1 MVSDVFLEQLRNAC
15 PLEEIARTYVD
26 LKRRGRTYVCNC
38 PFHSEKTPSFTV
50 FPDTQSF
57 YCFGCGAGGDVIT
70 FIQQIENLD
79 FMDAV
84 KLLAQNSG
92 LTVPEQGADEKQSRM
107 RKRILAVNRAAAN
120 FYYRMLTGSDKRGL
134 QYFIQRH
141 LTTTTIKKY
150 GLGFAP
156 ETWDALSRY
165 LLQQGFTEE
174 ELLLADVSRRSRRGT
189 LIDTFRNRVIFPI
202 VDLRGNVIGFGGR
215 VLDDSQPKYLNT
227 AQTPVFD
234 KGKNLFSLQFAK
246 NSVTTTLILA
256 EGYMDVIAVHQ
267 AGFENVVATLGTA
280 ITPDQARKISQYAK
294 TVIIAYD
301 SDAAGQAATQKAMR
315 HFSEVG
321 IETKILRMQGAK
333 DPDEYIRKFGAERF
347 RMLLEGSEDAI
358 NFQLDRCEMG
368 LDLQT
373 ENGRATLL
381 RRATEV
387 LIQIP
392 DPVTREVY
400 LMRTAEKCH
409 ISADVLR
416 VSVNRKQ
423 KNRQQMQKKKEF
435 SNLVAHTVTAQQTAA
450 DASGMAGS
458 SRTVRAQERLLCYFL
473 SQPEQISKL
482 ADHLQ
487 PEQFTV
493 PFYQKLFQL
502 LLEHQQQ
509 ESDGWISALGMQ
521 LTPQEMGTV
530 SRLLNLKQ
538 TCPISPQEVQDCIQ
552 LLQTHLVQAL
562 DSDAALW
569 NWLHRK
575 RRRIKH
581 GNDAAL
587 SALERNEESW
597 KEKRPLKN

>member
-1 MVSDVFLEQLRNAC
+1 
-15 PLEEIARTYVD
+15 
-26 LKRRGRTYVCNC
+26 
-38 PFHSEKTPSFTV
+38 
-50 FPDTQSF
+50 
-57 YCFGCGAGGDVIT
+57 
-70 FIQQIENLD
+70 
-79 FMDAV
+79 
-84 KLLAQNSG
+84 
-92 LTVPEQGADEKQSRM
+92 M

-227 AQTPVFD
+227 AQTPAFD
-234 KGKNLFSLQFAK
+234 KWKNLFSLQFAK

-381 RRATEV
+381 ACHRSSDSDSRPCDKGSLSDANCRKMSYIGRCFACERQSKAEKSAEDAEEKR
-387 LIQIP
+387 IQQSGCTYGDSTANRSRCQRNGRQFPNGASTGTIALLF
-392 DPVTREVY
+392 PVTAGADFQTSRPFAAGTVY
-400 LMRTAEKCH
+400 RSILSEA
-409 ISADVLR
+409 
-416 VSVNRKQ
+416 VST
-423 KNRQQMQKKKEF
+423 
-435 SNLVAHTVTAQQTAA
+435 VAGAPATGIRWLDFRSGNAA
-450 DASGMAGS
+450 DTARNGNGEPSAQFKTDLSNQSAGS
-458 SRTVRAQERLLCYFL
+458 AGLYSA
-473 SQPEQISKL
+473 
-482 ADHLQ
+482 AAN
-487 PEQFTV
+487 
-493 PFYQKLFQL
+493 PFGAGVGFRC
-502 LLEHQQQ
+502 
-509 ESDGWISALGMQ
+509 S
-521 LTPQEMGTV
+521 PFGTGCTE
-530 SRLLNLKQ
+530 K
-538 TCPISPQEVQDCIQ
+538 E
-552 LLQTHLVQAL
+552 
-562 DSDAALW
+562 
-569 NWLHRK
+569 
-575 RRRIKH
+575 
-581 GNDAAL
+581 
-587 SALERNEESW
+587 EESSMAMMRHCPPW
-597 KEKRPLKN
+597 KGTRNHGRKNDH

>member
-134 QYFIQRH
+134 QYFIQRR

-280 ITPDQARKISQYAK
+280 ITPDQARK
-294 TVIIAYD
+294 IAYD

-538 TCPISPQEVQDCIQ
+538 TCPISSQEVQDCIQ
-552 LLQTHLVQAL
+552 LLQTHSVQAL
-562 DSDAALW
+562 DSDAAL
-569 NWLHRK
+569 
-575 RRRIKH
+575 
-581 GNDAAL
+581 
-587 SALERNEESW
+587 LELVAQ
-597 KEKRPLKN
+597 KKKKNQAWQ

>member
-1 MVSDVFLEQLRNAC
+1 MAEPTSAIVRSIR
-15 PLEEIARTYVD
+15 
-26 LKRRGRTYVCNC
+26 
-38 PFHSEKTPSFTV
+38 KTPSFTV

-92 LTVPEQGADEKQSRM
+92 MTVPEQGADEKQSRM

-423 KNRQQMQKKKEF
+423 KNRQKMQKKKEF

-530 SRLLNLKQ
+530 SCLLNLKQ

-562 DSDAALW
+562 DSDAAL
-569 NWLHRK
+569 
-575 RRRIKH
+575 
-581 GNDAAL
+581 
-587 SALERNEESW
+587 LELVAQ
-597 KEKRPLKN
+597 KKKKNQAWQ

>member
-416 VSVNRKQ
+416 MSINRKQ

-562 DSDAALW
+562 QPFW

>member
-1 MVSDVFLEQLRNAC
+1 MRLSEDFLLNIKESNDIYDVISSYV
-15 PLEEIARTYVD
+15 PLKKSGTD
-26 LKRRGRTYVCNC
+26 YVCNC
-38 PFHSEKTPSFTV
+38 PFHSEKTPSCHIYMA
-50 FPDTQSF
+50 TQSF
-57 YCFGCGAGGDVIT
+57 YCFGCGAAGDVIN
-70 FIQQIENLD
+70 FIRLYEHLD
-79 FMDAV
+79 YMESV
-84 KLLAQNSG
+84 KFLAQRAGIAMPDEEGDNGIKRRTRAYEMNREAGRFFHKYLYSPAGKEGLDYLYGRG
-92 LTVPEQGADEKQSRM
+92 LTD
-107 RKRILAVNRAAAN
+107 
-120 FYYRMLTGSDKRGL
+120 
-134 QYFIQRH
+134 H
-141 LTTTTIKKY
+141 TIRTY
-150 GLGFAP
+150 GLGYAP
-156 ETWDALSRY
+156 DTWDSLKKHMNSLGYSDSEMEEASLLSKSSKSGNYFDFFKYRVMFPFIDVRGNIV
-165 LLQQGFTEE
+165 GF
-174 ELLLADVSRRSRRGT
+174 SG
-189 LIDTFRNRVIFPI
+189 RVI
-202 VDLRGNVIGFGGR
+202 GGEDNR
-215 VLDDSQPKYLNT
+215 KYLNT
-227 AQTPVFD
+227 KATAVYNKSTF
-234 KGKNLFSLQFAK
+234 LYSLNHAK
-246 NSVTTTLILA
+246 NAGESVLIMC
-256 EGYMDVIAVHQ
+256 EGNLDVISMYQ
-267 AGFENVVATLGTA
+267 AGFKNAVATCGTA
-280 ITPDQARKISQYAK
+280 ITDSHARNIANLGFRK
-294 TVIIAYD
+294 VILAYD
-301 SDAAGQAATQKAMR
+301 SDAAGQKATARAMNILDK
-315 HFSEVG
+315 VG
-321 IETKILRMQGAK
+321 ISANVLTMQGAK

-423 KNRQQMQKKKEF
+423 KNRQKMQKKKEF

-562 DSDAALW
+562 DSDAAL
-569 NWLHRK
+569 
-575 RRRIKH
+575 
-581 GNDAAL
+581 
-587 SALERNEESW
+587 LELVAQ
-597 KEKRPLKN
+597 KKKKNQAWQ